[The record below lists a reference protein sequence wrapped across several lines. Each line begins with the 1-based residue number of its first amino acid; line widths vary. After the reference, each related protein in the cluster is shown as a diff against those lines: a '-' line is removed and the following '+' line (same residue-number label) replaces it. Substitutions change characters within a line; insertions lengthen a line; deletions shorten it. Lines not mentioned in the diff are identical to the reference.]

1 MSYLRGFV
9 PWIVFGVVSS
19 FTWQW
24 AAVAALLIGVALLL
38 QDRRAGVA
46 ADAQILDV
54 STVVYFAAVG
64 VLAFASPHSGFR
76 TYDSAASFGWLAL
89 TAWGSLAVRR
99 PFTLGIARR
108 QAPREFWDLPV
119 FLRINVAITIA
130 WATAF
135 TLTCAALTVCTVTG
149 APSVVTIACHV
160 VGLGAPAVFTSAYP
174 ARVQAR
180 VTAGSTTGSAG
191 AV

>member
-19 FTWQW
+19 FDWKW
-24 AAVAALLIGVALLL
+24 ASIAALVSGLALLL

-54 STVVYFAAVG
+54 STVVYFVAIGA
-64 VLAFASPHSGFR
+64 LAFASPHSPVEK
-76 TYDSAASFGWLAL
+76 YDAAASFGWLAL

-108 QAPREFWDLPV
+108 RTPREFWDLPD

-130 WATAF
+130 WAVAF
-135 TLTCAALTVCTVTG
+135 TATCAALAVCSAVD
-149 APSVVTIACHV
+149 APAVVGIACHV
-160 VGLGAPAVFTSAYP
+160 LGLGAPAVFTSVYP
-174 ARVQAR
+174 ARAQAR
-180 VTAGSTTGSAG
+180 IAA
-191 AV
+191 AAA